1 MPTTYGRQCMIAL
14 AAATLLVACK
24 PKENAA
30 TDTTS
35 AAGAL
40 ATGSDSANKAR
51 MDTTGANA
59 NATPN
64 SNVKGVAWTDGQII
78 AFATVANRGEIAEG
92 KLAETKAT
100 NPKVKA
106 FGRLMVTDHTAML
119 NEGRSF
125 AKKNNITADSTKD
138 DVTDLEKSSIDE
150 MKDLQTKP
158 KGADWDKDF
167 IDKEIDG
174 HKAVLDK
181 LQQAQNS
188 TNDPKVKE
196 LLTKA
201 TAKVQ
206 DHLTKAQAIK
216 DSTLKS

>member
-1 MPTTYGRQCMIAL
+1 MPTRFGRQCIIAL
-14 AAATLLVACK
+14 SAAALIVACK
-24 PKENAA
+24 PKENAT

-35 AAGAL
+35 AAGAV
-40 ATGSDSANKAR
+40 ATGSDSANRAR
-51 MDTTGANA
+51 MDSGAAAAKTNGGW
-59 NATPN
+59 
-64 SNVKGVAWTDGQII
+64 SDGQII
-78 AFATVANRGEIAEG
+78 AFASAANKGEIAEG

-100 NPKVKA
+100 NVKVKSFA
-106 FGRLMVTDHTAML
+106 RLIVTDHTAML
-119 NEGRSF
+119 NEGTSF
-125 AKKNNITADSTKD
+125 AKKNNITPDSTKN
-138 DVTDLEKSSIDE
+138 DVIDLQKNALDE

-158 KGADWDKDF
+158 KGKDWDKDF

-181 LQQAQNS
+181 LQQAQNAT
-188 TNDPKVKE
+188 TNPQLKE
-196 LLTKA
+196 MLTKA

>member
-1 MPTTYGRQCMIAL
+1 MPTTLGRQCISAL

-24 PKENAA
+24 PKSAT

-35 AAGAL
+35 AAGAV
-40 ATGSDSANKAR
+40 ATGSDSANRAR
-51 MDTTGANA
+51 MDSTNA

-64 SNVKGVAWTDGQII
+64 ANANGGWTDGQIL
-78 AFATVANRGEIAEG
+78 AFATAANKGEIAEG

-100 NPKVKA
+100 NAKVKS
-106 FGRLMVTDHTAML
+106 FGRLMVSDHTAML
-119 NEGRSF
+119 HEGTSF
-125 AKKNNITADSTKD
+125 AKKNNITADSTKN
-138 DVTDLEKSSIDE
+138 DVIDLQKNALDE

-158 KGADWDKDF
+158 KGNDWDKDF

-181 LQQAQNS
+181 LQQAQNAT
-188 TNDPKVKE
+188 TNPQLKDM
-196 LLTKA
+196 LTKA

>member
-1 MPTTYGRQCMIAL
+1 MPTTYGRQCVIAL

-24 PKENAA
+24 PKESAT

-40 ATGSDSANKAR
+40 ATGSDSANRAR
-51 MDTTGANA
+51 MDTTNANA
-59 NATPN
+59 NR
-64 SNVKGVAWTDGQII
+64 SWTDGQIL
-78 AFATVANRGEIAEG
+78 AFAAAANKGEIAEG

-100 NPKVKA
+100 NPKVRSFAK
-106 FGRLMVTDHTAML
+106 LMVIDHTAML
-119 NEGRSF
+119 NEGTSF
-125 AKKNNITADSTKD
+125 AKKNNITPDSAKNE
-138 DVTDLEKSSIDE
+138 VIDLQKNALDE
-150 MKDLQTKP
+150 MKDLQTKA
-158 KGADWDKDF
+158 KGNDWDKDF

-181 LQQAQNS
+181 LQQAQSS
-188 TNDPKVKE
+188 TTDPQVKE